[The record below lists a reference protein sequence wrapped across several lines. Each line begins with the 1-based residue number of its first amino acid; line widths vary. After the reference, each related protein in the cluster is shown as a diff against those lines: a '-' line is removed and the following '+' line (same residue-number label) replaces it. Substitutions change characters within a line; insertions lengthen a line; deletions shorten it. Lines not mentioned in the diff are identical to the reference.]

1 MRGADVT
8 QEDLFSYRT
17 LEERIPADHP
27 LRHLRK
33 VVDILLT
40 TMDAELDALYAK
52 TGRESIPP
60 ERLLRASLIQILFS
74 IRSERQRVQHLDFN
88 LLYRWFVGLTLDDEV
103 WDPST
108 FSANRERL
116 LNERVCRV
124 VFDRVL
130 RFAEWQN
137 RVSDDHFSVDGTP

>member
-33 VVDILLT
+33 VVDSLLT
-40 TMDAELDALYAK
+40 TMDAERDALYAK

-60 ERLLRASLIQILFS
+60 ERLLRASLIQVLFS
-74 IRSERQRVQHLDFN
+74 IRSERQLVQHLDFN

-103 WDPST
+103 WDHST

-124 VFDRVL
+124 FFDRVL

>member
-27 LRHLRK
+27 LRQLS
-33 VVDILLT
+33 LLT

-60 ERLLRASLIQILFS
+60 ERLLRASLIQVLFS

-124 VFDRVL
+124 FFDRVL
-130 RFAEWQN
+130 RC
-137 RVSDDHFSVDGTP
+137 DDQAP